1 VGCRK
6 TNSTNYEGVVIMTV
20 ELRPHSGEGIS
31 ALPCSPQELEAHILP
46 SLEVRACKILLRA
59 VESAP
64 HIMLT
69 LCFQPKPTHPDK
81 MLSAFDWEYQGLRSM
96 TEGEL
101 KALSRSHP
109 RIRRLYATRKEWL
122 ALLNQRLSELH

>member
-1 VGCRK
+1 
-6 TNSTNYEGVVIMTV
+6 MTI

-69 LCFQPKPTHPDK
+69 LCFQPKDGDPSEAAGRWPVAWD
-81 MLSAFDWEYQGLRSM
+81 YQGLRSM